1 MCRVLTWRELTWR
14 VVRRVVQAT
23 VDGLEQGY
31 CVVPPENR
39 FRLLFT
45 FLKRNKDKK
54 VGPTEEARVC
64 FFISALKIKIK

>member
-1 MCRVLTWRELTWR
+1 MLTW
-14 VVRRVVQAT
+14 RVVQAT

-54 VGPTEEARVC
+54 VGPEEEAL
-64 FFISALKIKIK
+64 F